1 MRSKLLIVCQVRLY
15 REGLELSLRG
25 QGWLELEGTG
35 ATGANV
41 LDRLRDS
48 GAGLVL
54 LDMAMPSSLET
65 LGLLLRDSPD
75 VKVVALGVEESPE
88 MVLELVEAGVAGYV
102 PRDATVEDLVEALR
116 AVSRGEV
123 VCSPRIVGSLV
134 RRVAA
139 LASER
144 PADAPI
150 NGLTERER
158 ETLALIERGYSNKQI
173 ARTLG
178 VKIPTVKNHVHHVLE
193 KLGVSG
199 RGAAAALARET
210 RSYREPA
217 GRSRPRTGGSRS
229 ASARSHGGS
238 QGL

>member
-1 MRSKLLIVCQVRLY
+1 MRSKLLIVCEIRLY
-15 REGLELSLRG
+15 REGLELSLRRR
-25 QGWLELEGTG
+25 GWLELEGTG
-35 ATGANV
+35 AGGSEV
-41 LDRLRDS
+41 LDRVRRF

-54 LDMAMPSSLET
+54 LDMAGRSSLDT
-65 LGLLLRDSPD
+65 LHLLLRDSPD
-75 VKVVALGVEESPE
+75 VKVVALGVEESPDT
-88 MVLELVEAGVAGYV
+88 VLGLVEAGAAGYV
-102 PRDATVEDLVEALR
+102 ARDATVEDLLEALQ

-123 VCSPRIVGSLV
+123 VCSPRIAGSLV

-144 PADAPI
+144 PAEAPI
-150 NGLTERER
+150 DVLTERER

-199 RGAAAALARET
+199 RGAAAALAREI
-210 RSYREPA
+210 RGYREPA
-217 GRSRPRTGGSRS
+217 RPTQQRS
-229 ASARSHGGS
+229 
-238 QGL
+238 